1 MMEMVRN
8 KIGGDEALRE
18 LRQEICPENE
28 KTTAASSASAM
39 DPAPSGLVG
48 HDATIDGFLKSL
60 REFTVKTEPN
70 FKFLKVISVWF
81 CPWANAP
88 KFYFFTYSL
97 VMSRQSDG
105 KATAGVV

>member
-48 HDATIDGFLKSL
+48 HDATINDFLKSL
-60 REFTVKTEPN
+60 QEFTVKTEPN
-70 FKFLKVISVWF
+70 F
-81 CPWANAP
+81 
-88 KFYFFTYSL
+88 
-97 VMSRQSDG
+97 
-105 KATAGVV
+105 